1 MLRDGVGTGH
11 PNGGRSAPWAVLWD
25 MDGTIVDTEPYW
37 IAEEITLAEEHGSTW
52 SHEQGLTLVGLAL
65 DVSARILVDHHGL
78 PMSPAEVIDRLM
90 AGVVRRV
97 IEAPPWRPGA
107 RELLAD
113 LVAGEVP
120 MALVTMSYVPL
131 AEAVVS
137 QLPPGTFAAVVTG
150 DAVARGKPHPE
161 PYLAGA
167 DRVGVPAGRC
177 VAIEDSP
184 PGLASAEAAG
194 CRVLGV
200 RGHVPIEA
208 APHRSRVASLTE
220 VDPGVL
226 AAIATGTVV
235 DTLPRA
241 GAKPPTV
248 SAAGSATT

>member
-1 MLRDGVGTGH
+1 MTAL
-11 PNGGRSAPWAVLWD
+11 PPAVLWD

-37 IAEEITLAEEHGSTW
+37 IAEEIALAEEHGSTW

-65 DVSARILVDHHGL
+65 DVSARMLVDHHGL
-78 PMSPAEVIDRLM
+78 AMTPAQVVERLM

-97 IEAPPWRPGA
+97 RALPPWRPGA

-113 LVAGEVP
+113 LAASGVP

-137 QLPPGTFAAVVTG
+137 QLPAGTFTAVVTG
-150 DAVARGKPHPE
+150 DAVEHGKPHPE

-167 DRVGVPAGRC
+167 GRVAVPPGDC

-194 CRVLGV
+194 CRALGV
-200 RGHVPIEA
+200 QGHVPVPA
-208 APHRSRVASLTE
+208 APGRSRVASLTE
-220 VDPGVL
+220 VDTGVL
-226 AAIATGTVV
+226 AAIAGGVV
-235 DTLPRA
+235 IDTLA
-241 GAKPPTV
+241 SGGALA
-248 SAAGSATT
+248 SAATASGAPVA